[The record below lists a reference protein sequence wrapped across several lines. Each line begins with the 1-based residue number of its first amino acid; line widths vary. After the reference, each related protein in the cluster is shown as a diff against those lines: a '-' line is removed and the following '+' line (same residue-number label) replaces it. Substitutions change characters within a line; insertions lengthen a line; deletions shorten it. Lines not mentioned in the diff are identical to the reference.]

1 MANLKSTVIS
11 GNGQFT
17 ASRLIGNADT
27 ASALQIVT
35 LTSEN
40 IADYCTA
47 GSSGTYNYFD
57 LEPGKYFVSEDN
69 ILENPPLTIDPS
81 STKDDYDSL
90 VVDFMKFTDSFITVS
105 MIGNQK
111 IVIIDCVIVTRFYDG
126 LDSGLQYIPCKIV
139 SLAKNV
145 FTNIGFC
152 RLQIDHQV
160 YSNNHIESIAINGVT
175 LENTESISFHL
186 RYNQEISVTI
196 TPETNYKVNSFTMF
210 GQTITG
216 NSGTITVNKYSEHTG
231 TADISTELDQVS
243 LTVTKPTGASIT
255 INDTAVTQ
263 DSQVFTFTPGDSVH
277 VVVTAEEGYNVT
289 NITLN
294 GETIAA
300 DYTFNISGA
309 TTLVVAASIKM
320 YNVKVFHPE
329 HGTITVNGDTQ
340 NEYTFPH
347 GSSLLI
353 DVIPEEGWYV
363 DRVDISQ
370 PGDIFHITTEGSD
383 ASTYTITVNGEPINP
398 DGYAAGTECA
408 VVVTPAEGYDVTAV
422 TRSGY
427 EFAANDSFFINYD
440 NVINVTT
447 SPKIFNIRVFQPE
460 TGGHIEV
467 NGQTGTSFD
476 YPYGTQ
482 IKIESVPDSGY
493 EVARLDVSKDTDLY
507 SVTIDADN
515 ANVALSPDKPGSEG
529 KYYAGTTISYTVTPN
544 SGYDITSV
552 TVNENSE
559 AAASGSWVINYDSTI
574 TVEAS
579 MQMVNIAVEQ
589 PANGRI
595 EVNGEVGT
603 SFDFPK
609 GASGIT
615 IQAFANEGYQ
625 VEGLYVTNLD
635 EQTQSLDETST
646 QAIDN
651 VIDTTAEVEDVD
663 ETPTI
668 E

>member
-27 ASALQIVT
+27 ATALQVIT
-35 LTSEN
+35 LTSSN
-40 IADYCTA
+40 IATYCTA
-47 GSSGTYNYFD
+47 QSGNYYCFD
-57 LEPGKYFVSEDN
+57 LEPGKYAYDPATAGFSFADLIREGD
-69 ILENPPLTIDPS
+69 IDEAS
-81 STKDDYDSL
+81 IIEVVTVNSTKMAEITTTLHLYASL
-90 VVDFMKFTDSFITVS
+90 TDTNRISVPGKAVCFVRNEWTLIGWVTIPFAVVANVASYTVNGITVTPNDTKYYTFP
-105 MIGNQK
+105 IG
-111 IVIIDCVIVTRFYDG
+111 T
-126 LDSGLQYIPCKIV
+126 
-139 SLAKNV
+139 SL
-145 FTNIGFC
+145 
-152 RLQIDHQV
+152 
-160 YSNNHIESIAINGVT
+160 SITVNPV
-175 LENTESISFHL
+175 
-186 RYNQEISVTI
+186 
-196 TPETNYKVNSFTMF
+196 TNYKINSITLN
-210 GQTITG
+210 GTQITG
-216 NSGTITVNKYSEHTG
+216 NTGTITLTKWINTIAVDTQ
-231 TADISTELDQVS
+231 LDQVM
-243 LTVTKPTGASIT
+243 LTVTKPTGAAIT
-255 INDTAVTQ
+255 INDAAVTSA
-263 DSQVFTFTPGDSVH
+263 SQTFSFTPGSSVH

-289 NITLN
+289 SITL
-294 GETIAA
+294 GGSAIAA
-300 DYTFNISGA
+300 DYTFNIGTSME
-309 TTLVVAASIKM
+309 LVVAASIKM

-383 ASTYTITVNGEPINP
+383 ASTYTITVNGAPINP

-507 SVTIDADN
+507 SVTINADN

-552 TVNENSE
+552 TINENDE

-609 GASGIT
+609 GSSGIT

-663 ETPTI
+663 ETPAI